1 MINVFSYTS
10 LMDGKKYSLFAD
22 GIKVSNLCFII
33 FYQNISIIDLNMSL
47 KIFLA
52 YSIISTMGTF
62 YFLKTEVRLNQILK
76 G

>member
-1 MINVFSYTS
+1 
-10 LMDGKKYSLFAD
+10 
-22 GIKVSNLCFII
+22 
-33 FYQNISIIDLNMSL
+33 
-47 KIFLA
+47 LA

>member
-1 MINVFSYTS
+1 
-10 LMDGKKYSLFAD
+10 MDGKRYSLFAD
-22 GIKVSNLCFII
+22 GIKVSILYFII
-33 FYQNISIIDLNMSL
+33 FYQNISSIDLNMSL

-62 YFLKTEVRLNQILK
+62 YFLKTEVRLNQVLK

>member
-1 MINVFSYTS
+1 MAWDASRHNPVNPPQEKWHKIWR
-10 LMDGKKYSLFAD
+10 D
-22 GIKVSNLCFII
+22 
-33 FYQNISIIDLNMSL
+33 IDLNMSL

-62 YFLKTEVRLNQILK
+62 YFLKTEVRLNQVLK